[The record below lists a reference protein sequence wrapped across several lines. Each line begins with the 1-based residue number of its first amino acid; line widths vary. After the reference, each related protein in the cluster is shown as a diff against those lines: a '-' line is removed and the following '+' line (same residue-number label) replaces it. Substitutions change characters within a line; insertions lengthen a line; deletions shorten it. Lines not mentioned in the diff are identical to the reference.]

1 MSADIRAK
9 VLAIIADHLC
19 VEIAELSDAQSL
31 DRGLGL
37 DSLDV
42 IEILMAMEEEFD
54 IISTPEDD
62 AAVST
67 VGDIIALVERLVGAK
82 A

>member
-1 MSADIRAK
+1 MSADIRAR
-9 VLAIIADHLC
+9 VLAIIAEHPC
-19 VEIAELSDAQSL
+19 VEIAELSDATQL
-31 DRGLGL
+31 DRDLGC
-37 DSLDV
+37 DSLVV
-42 IEILMAMEEEFD
+42 IEILMEIEEEFD

-82 A
+82 P